1 MAKKQTYSL
10 KLIRRGY
17 TYSVYEI
24 AELYKITP
32 DTVFRWI
39 RNEGL
44 KRHDCSAKYYVHG
57 SELIKFLE
65 KRNLRNKKPC
75 GDGEIFCC
83 KCKQP
88 RKPKPETLIFK
99 KIPNKTI
106 RVLGRCSVCDTRINT
121 VVSGKKWSKNHPLYP
136 DKNASTKGH
145 NGEQGQPH
153 KCQTTI
159 GEQLCLNIT
168 L

>member
-1 MAKKQTYSL
+1 MRRKQTYSL
-10 KLIRRGY
+10 KSIRRSY

-24 AELYKITP
+24 AELYNITP

-44 KRHDCSAKYYVHG
+44 KRHEGSPKYYVHG
-57 SELIKFLE
+57 SELIKFFE
-65 KRNLRNKKPC
+65 ARNLRNKKPC
-75 GDGEIFCC
+75 GEGEMFCC

-88 RKPKPETLIFK
+88 RHPKPESLRHK

-106 RVLGRCSVCDTRINT
+106 RVFGKCSVCGTRMNT
-121 VVSGKKWSKNHPLYP
+121 VVSGKKWSKNHPFHP
-136 DKNASTKGH
+136 DRDASTKGH
-145 NGEQGQPH
+145 NVEQGQQRE
-153 KCQTTI
+153 CQTPE
-159 GEQLCLNIT
+159 GEETCPNIT